1 MDKLIVEGGYVLD
14 GEIVPAGN
22 KNSAQPMLAAC
33 LLTDEPVTLH
43 NVPNIADVRTLL
55 NMLRDMGV
63 EVEDSELAATHTITL
78 QACKVERQPDRF
90 LGSKVRGSIL
100 MAGPLLTRTGYAVV
114 GQPGGD
120 AIGRRRVDTH
130 LIALEALGAKVEVD
144 NDQYFMEAPARL
156 KGTNIFLDEAS
167 VTGTEQAILASVL
180 AEGETLICN
189 AAAEPHVQDLCHM
202 LNKLGAKISGIGT
215 NTINI
220 RGVSKLHGGEHTI
233 ISDHIEIGSFIGLAA
248 VTGGHLRIKKAVPE
262 HLRMTN
268 LVFSRL
274 GVRVDVDGEDI
285 VVPGGQ
291 DLRVIY
297 DVHEAVPKI
306 DDGIWPAFPSD
317 LMSIALVTATQSEG
331 TVLIFEKMF
340 ESRLFFVDR
349 LISMGARIVL
359 CDPHRCVV
367 VGKSPLRGD
376 DITSPDIR
384 AGMAL
389 LLAALCADGNSTIYN
404 VGQIDRG
411 YEAIETRLEALG
423 ARIKRVRDS

>member
-1 MDKLIVEGGYVLD
+1 MDKLIVEGGHVLN

-43 NVPNIADVRTLL
+43 NVPDIADVRTLL

-63 EVEDSELAATHTITL
+63 EVEASELATRHSITL
-78 QACKVERQPDRF
+78 QARKVERQPDKF
-90 LGSKVRGSIL
+90 LGARVRGSIL

-130 LIALEALGAKVEVD
+130 LIALKALGAKVEVD
-144 NDQYFMEAPARL
+144 NDQYFMEAPSRL
-156 KGTNIFLDEAS
+156 KGTDIFLDEAS

-180 AEGETLICN
+180 AEGVTTICN
-189 AAAEPHVQDLCHM
+189 AAAEPHVQDLCLM

-215 NTINI
+215 NTISI
-220 RGVSKLHGGEHTI
+220 TGVSKLHGGEHTI

-262 HLRMTN
+262 HLRMTK

-274 GVRVDVDGEDI
+274 GVQVDVDGEDI
-285 VVPGGQ
+285 VMPGGQ

-376 DITSPDIR
+376 EITSPDIR

-423 ARIKRVRDS
+423 AKIKRVRD

>member
-1 MDKLIVEGGYVLD
+1 MDKLIVEGGQVLN

-33 LLTDEPVTLH
+33 LLTDEAITLH

-55 NMLRDMGV
+55 SMLGDMGV
-63 EVEDSELAATHTITL
+63 EVDASDLATTHSITL
-78 QACKVERQPDRF
+78 QARKVERQPDRF
-90 LGSKVRGSIL
+90 LGAKVRGSIL

-130 LIALEALGAKVEVD
+130 LIALKALGAKVEVD
-144 NDQYFMEAPARL
+144 NDQYFMRAEGRL
-156 KGTNIFLDEAS
+156 KGTGIFLDEAS

-180 AEGETLICN
+180 AEGETTICN
-189 AAAEPHVQDLCHM
+189 AAAEPHVLDLCEM

-215 NTINI
+215 NTL
-220 RGVSKLHGGEHTI
+220 RVCGVDSLHGGEHTI

-274 GVRVDVDGEDI
+274 GVQVQVDGDDI

-376 DITSPDIR
+376 EITSPDIR

-389 LLAALCADGNSTIYN
+389 LLASLCADGNSTIYN

-423 ARIKRVRDS
+423 ARIKRVRD